1 LRHSVI
7 AEAGVQSGF
16 DLQGHR
22 GARGLW
28 PENTLAGFANAVRL
42 GVTSVEFDVA
52 LTADGVPV
60 VTHDPRLS
68 PNIARGSNGAWIVPP
83 GPPVASLTL
92 AALEAFDVGR
102 LRPGSALAFAFRQ
115 QRPCDGARIPT
126 LASVFALL
134 AAAPVKLDAELKS
147 EPDHP
152 ELTASPEAMAEAVI
166 AAGAGGGSRLA
177 VRSFDWRGL
186 RYLRAHHPAVPLV
199 WLTCAETNNALW
211 WHGPCPGDYG
221 GSVPR
226 AVAAEA
232 EGAGWP
238 PVWAPDAASLSERD
252 VAEAHE
258 LGLRVVP
265 WTVNRPAK
273 MVRLIGWGVDG
284 ICTDRPDR
292 LRAVMAQAGLPL
304 PEPFELS
311 VSVAP

>member
-1 LRHSVI
+1 VTR
-7 AEAGVQSGF
+7 GF

-68 PNIARGSNGAWIVPP
+68 PNIARGPNGAWIVPP
-83 GPPVASLTL
+83 GPPVVSLDL

-102 LRPGSALAFAFRQ
+102 LRPGSVPAFAFRHQ
-115 QRPCDGARIPT
+115 LPCDGARIPT

-134 AAAPVKLDAELKS
+134 GEAPVKLDAELKS

-152 ELTASPEAMAEAVI
+152 GLTASPDAMAEAVM
-166 AAGAGGGSRLA
+166 AATARAEVGSRLA

-186 RYLRAHHPAVPLV
+186 RYLRARHPAVPLV

-211 WHGPCPGDYG
+211 WDGPSPRDYG

-238 PVWAPDAASLSERD
+238 PVWAPDARSLSAAD
-252 VAEAHE
+252 VAEALG

-265 WTVNRPAK
+265 WTVNRPAR
-273 MVRLIGWGVDG
+273 MIRLIGWGVDG
-284 ICTDRPDR
+284 ICTDRPDL
-292 LRAVMAQAGLPL
+292 LRAVMAEAGLSL
-304 PEPFELS
+304 REPFEL
-311 VSVAP
+311 AERGIP